1 MGRSQEVVVNGT
13 RSKAAQV
20 LSGIPQGSV
29 IGPLLFVIYINDILE
44 NIESS
49 GLMFADD
56 TKIFRSISSKEDAK
70 NLQQD
75 LNTLEQWSSKWG
87 LKFNS
92 EKCHILTLGK
102 FENIRYTNRYKI
114 CDIELEHVYAEKD
127 LGVTVDEDLN
137 FYEHISMKVR
147 IANAIVGQI
156 RRCFLFLDGST
167 FKRLYTAFV
176 RPHLEYAQSVW
187 SPHLAKY
194 SNMIENVQIRATKLV
209 DNIGNLDYEER
220 LTQLSLTSLKYRRK
234 KGDMIEIFKHF
245 NTYDENAL
253 STTFKPRKRTSRAHK
268 LQMIEKIPKDGY
280 RGIQSNSFYYRTPR
294 IWNSLPRHVAE
305 SKTINSFKNNIDNH
319 WKELLYV

>member
-1 MGRSQEVVVNGT
+1 
-13 RSKAAQV
+13 
-20 LSGIPQGSV
+20 
-29 IGPLLFVIYINDILE
+29 
-44 NIESS
+44 
-49 GLMFADD
+49 MFADD

-102 FENIRYTNRYKI
+102 FENIRYTNRYII
-114 CDIELEHVYAEKD
+114 CDSELEHVYTEKD
-127 LGVTVDEDLN
+127 
-137 FYEHISMKVR
+137 
-147 IANAIVGQI
+147 
-156 RRCFLFLDGST
+156 
-167 FKRLYTAFV
+167 
-176 RPHLEYAQSVW
+176 
-187 SPHLAKY
+187 LAKY
-194 SNMIENVQIRATKLV
+194 SNMVENVQIRATKLA
-209 DNIGNLDYEER
+209 DNIVNLDYEER